1 MFISKTER
9 MDISQRI
16 YVLEEMAKNMGE
28 RIRSLEATTKGMI
41 AKDEMQLEIRAK
53 KLMEKKERQ
62 REYNRKYKAR
72 LKAEKAVIA

>member
-9 MDISQRI
+9 MDISQRL
-16 YVLEEMAKNMGE
+16 YVLEEMLKNMGE
-28 RIRSLEATTKGMI
+28 RIRSLEATTKELI
-41 AKDEMQLEIRAK
+41 SKDEIALEIRAK

-72 LKAEKAVIA
+72 LKAEQEVMA